1 MSTFRYVPEE
11 PLNKLLETLLKVIR
25 SYTFRATPP
34 ANSTKS
40 VDFVYVPIRSFAAV
54 VNFMLGAEREAWLWN
69 PNCEA
74 LAGRALAGRAG
85 WLAGLAGWSDPGGLS

>member
-1 MSTFRYVPEE
+1 M
-11 PLNKLLETLLKVIR
+11 ETLLKVIR

-34 ANSTKS
+34 TNSTTY

-69 PNCEA
+69 PDCEA